1 MSVETIDLLQF
12 DKEIIDKIKMPMV
25 EVFQTVEG
33 EGTRAGYPTTF
44 VRVYNCNLRCTWC
57 DTTYSYAPS
66 KPEYYAT
73 IEEIVS
79 KVEALGHHHIC
90 LTGGEPLMHKEKSL
104 YLVFAL
110 SQISCVKDLHIET
123 NGAIPLD
130 PFVKLR
136 EKDTNVNSKVRFI
149 MDYKLPKSGEMDKMV
164 HSNFALLD
172 DRDEIK
178 FVIGDKED
186 FDVAVEVKK
195 KWHQKGIVLFSP
207 VWDTMH
213 PAKLVELIL
222 SNHLD
227 DVKLSLQIH
236 KVIWHPSKRGV

>member
-1 MSVETIDLLQF
+1 MGKF
-12 DKEIIDKIKMPMV
+12 DKETIGKIKMPMV

-57 DTTYSYAPS
+57 DTTYSYAPN

-79 KVEALGHHHIC
+79 QVTSYGHHHIC
-90 LTGGEPLMHKEKSL
+90 LTGGEPLMHKEKSM
-104 YLVFAL
+104 YLVWAL
-110 SQISCVKDLHIET
+110 SQIECVTDLHIET
-123 NGAIPLD
+123 NGSIPLH
-130 PFVKLR
+130 PFVELR
-136 EKDTNVNSKVRFI
+136 NQDQNARAKVRFI

-164 HSNFALLD
+164 HSNFALLEEH
-172 DRDEIK
+172 DEIK

-186 FDVAVEVKK
+186 FDVAVDVKK
-195 KWHQKGIVLFSP
+195 KWHEKGIVLFSP

-222 SNHLD
+222 SNHLS